1 MTKIEKNIYFL
12 NMNNIF
18 IYKVL
23 LTRNKYRFVKHF
35 SCEKYGDDNAYEL
48 AKKYR
53 DDMLKYLDGP
63 I

>member
-12 NMNNIF
+12 NVNDTF
-18 IYKVL
+18 VYRVL
-23 LTRNKYRFVKHF
+23 LTRNKYRFLKHF
-35 SCEKYGDDNAYEL
+35 SCEKYGDENAFEL

-53 DDMLKYLDGP
+53 NEMLNYLDGP